1 MAMLPALFS
10 ANGFTE
16 SRERF
21 HRNFDVV
28 DGCGVAY
35 ANARQENKTGCG
47 FAWQP

>member
-1 MAMLPALFS
+1 MAIPPALFS

-16 SRERF
+16 FRERF

-35 ANARQENKTGCG
+35 ANAGQENKTGCG